1 MMSESM
7 FGSTMWVGHWM
18 WMWMLVIA
26 ILVVIPVYRICKR
39 AGYSGWLGLLILV
52 PMVNLMLL
60 YFIAFSDWPA
70 SKKGAQYE

>member
-18 WMWMLVIA
+18 WMLVIV